1 VNRDDVIMSIYTINE
16 PNNNNQISFEM
27 HSALEQFNEHRNT
40 LKMTTGSADL
50 DSLIDGIQE
59 GLFYLF
65 YGNNNSN
72 HAVQDS
78 IVYRFLVNCVLPIK
92 QKHGFESMG
101 VCFNNVDYYN
111 SKKTSLSPEKLGVT
125 AKCASIDPKI
135 VFKNLYIHT
144 AYDEQQQLLVA
155 QQIANLIESNKD
167 IKLLVVNRLT
177 RFFKDSK
184 KKMETANVLKQVIG
198 AICKA
203 CAKNK
208 VALVCTGDAN
218 LTSKGVIPRPI
229 GGIYLKHAANVIV
242 HIKEHSSTAAIPS
255 FKTTLVKHQYVK
267 TPKSAIL
274 YLRKCGGITLLD

>member
-1 VNRDDVIMSIYTINE
+1 MSIYTMSE
-16 PNNNNQISFEM
+16 PSNNQISFEM

-65 YGNNNSN
+65 YGNN

-78 IVYRFLVNCVLPIK
+78 LVYGFLVNCVLPIK

-101 VCFNNVDYYN
+101 VCFNNADYYN
-111 SKKTSLSPEKLGVT
+111 NRKTALSPEKLGVT

-144 AYDEQQQLLVA
+144 TYDEQQQLLVA
-155 QQIANLIESNKD
+155 QQIADLIEYNKD
-167 IKLLVVNRLT
+167 IKLLVVNRLP

-184 KKMETANVLKQVIG
+184 R
-198 AICKA
+198 
-203 CAKNK
+203 KNGNCQHLE
-208 VALVCTGDAN
+208 AGYRNN
-218 LTSKGVIPRPI
+218 LQG
-229 GGIYLKHAANVIV
+229 L
-242 HIKEHSSTAAIPS
+242 
-255 FKTTLVKHQYVK
+255 
-267 TPKSAIL
+267 
-274 YLRKCGGITLLD
+274 C